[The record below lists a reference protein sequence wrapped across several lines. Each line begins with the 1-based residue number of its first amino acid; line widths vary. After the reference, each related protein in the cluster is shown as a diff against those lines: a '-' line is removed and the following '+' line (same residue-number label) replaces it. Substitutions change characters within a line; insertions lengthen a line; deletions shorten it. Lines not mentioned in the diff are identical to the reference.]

1 MGGSSHLNFTAGGLI
16 VGAGVHSY
24 YRHGSFGMLG
34 TGILCGGAVIYGG
47 VLIQKGDDYMGH
59 SIAGLSGGFLSLLLA
74 RGLLLP
80 QKVEWSSKRYVPLA
94 PALRA
99 IAPIFTLGAVTLLYN
114 GKKAKEWAPE

>member
-24 YRHGSFGMLG
+24 YRYGSFGMLG

-59 SIAGLSGGFLSLLLA
+59 SIAGLSGGFLSLLLE
-74 RGLLLP
+74 RGLLHGQALRADH
-80 QKVEWSSKRYVPLA
+80 SGKRYVPL
-94 PALRA
+94 LR
-99 IAPIFTLGAVTLLYN
+99 PCVQSRRSLRSV
-114 GKKAKEWAPE
+114 P

>member
-74 RGLLLP
+74 RGLLHGQALRRVFR
-80 QKVEWSSKRYVPLA
+80 Q
-94 PALRA
+94 ALRA
-99 IAPIFTLGAVTLLYN
+99 ARSGPACNSADLYARCRDVAV
-114 GKKAKEWAPE
+114 

>member
-1 MGGSSHLNFTAGGLI
+1 MGGSSHLNFSAGGLI

-80 QKVEWSSKRYVPLA
+80 PKVEWSSKRYVPLA
-94 PALRA
+94 PPLRA

>member
-1 MGGSSHLNFTAGGLI
+1 MGGSSHLNFSAGGLI

-24 YRHGSFGMLG
+24 YRYGSFGMLG

-59 SIAGLSGGFLSLLLA
+59 SIAGLSGGFSSLLLA
-74 RGLLLP
+74 RGALFGGAFRT
-80 QKVEWSSKRYVPLA
+80 SKRYMPLA

-99 IAPIFTLGAVTLLYN
+99 TAPIFTLGAVTLLYN